1 MNGRGIEVRR
11 ETAEARLMDG
21 RAFAAALVIFSLI
34 SGCGGDASSY
44 TADGDAICARVVA
57 DSRALFRTTG
67 SAPAARDRAF
77 SRIVRARG
85 AALAKLHQLAPPPDK
100 RAKVERMLDHFDD
113 SQRLLREAERSW
125 GKSEQAPFLL
135 VGAAREGDKG
145 HAVAREL
152 GFDDC
157 ADF

>member
-77 SRIVRARG
+77 SRIVRAPGRAVVGEERAGALLARRRG
-85 AALAKLHQLAPPPDK
+85 AGGRQGTRCRP
-100 RAKVERMLDHFDD
+100 RAWLRRLR
-113 SQRLLREAERSW
+113 RLLARAVHQRHPPRRLGQLPAQLLRRRS
-125 GKSEQAPFLL
+125 E
-135 VGAAREGDKG
+135 
-145 HAVAREL
+145 
-152 GFDDC
+152 
-157 ADF
+157 